1 MIRRYDIR
9 AHVPANGAPGE
20 PEREFIQYA
29 PTKAMALERFAR
41 NMPHHVVLSCKREK
55 GEHAVAVTDKRTVT
69 G

>member
-1 MIRRYDIR
+1 MTHRYTIH
-9 AHVPANGAPGE
+9 AHIPANGAPGE
-20 PEREFIQYA
+20 PEREFVQYA
-29 PTKAMALERFAR
+29 TTKREALERFAR